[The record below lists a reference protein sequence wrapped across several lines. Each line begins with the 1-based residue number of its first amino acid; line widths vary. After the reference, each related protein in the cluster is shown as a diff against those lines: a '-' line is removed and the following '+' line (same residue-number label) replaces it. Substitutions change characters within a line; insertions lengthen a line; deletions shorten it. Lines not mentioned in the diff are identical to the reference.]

1 LWADDYTLKLKI
13 YFMPTFVQITGVL
26 MTLTILKAGNFP
38 RSVHYVGGLS
48 GFGDE
53 YCKRPLALKLRY
65 SS

>member
-1 LWADDYTLKLKI
+1 
-13 YFMPTFVQITGVL
+13 MPTFVQITGVL

-38 RSVHYVGGLS
+38 RSVHYIGGLS
-48 GFGDE
+48 GFGDG